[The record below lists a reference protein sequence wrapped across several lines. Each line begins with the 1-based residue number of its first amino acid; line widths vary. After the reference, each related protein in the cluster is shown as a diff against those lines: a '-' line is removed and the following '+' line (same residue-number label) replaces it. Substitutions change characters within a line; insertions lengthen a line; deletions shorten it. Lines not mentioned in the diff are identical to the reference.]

1 MGVARGYRTIKEVSQ
16 ETGLTTQ
23 QLRKWEE
30 RYGVVRP
37 VRLPNG
43 YRGYTADD
51 VARLKQMARW
61 VHDGVQVGKAVRW
74 LDERGMG
81 VAAQSQA
88 PIPDAEGWRRRIL
101 SAGEAM
107 QRVRVG
113 QELKRAIL
121 HFGLRAVIA
130 EIVRP
135 VLVQVGEW
143 WSQGKWL
150 PDQEQVTSEA
160 CRQVLLDSL
169 ADVSPGQYGPRA
181 LCVVP
186 PGDRHDLPALLLA
199 LEAALAGFDAR
210 ILGPSPAP
218 GAIERAALKWEPSW
232 VAVIA
237 TASRRDNSYLTS
249 FVNTEVPRL
258 ARLATVFAGGLA
270 WPKTADPSIV
280 VVRGPGELLY
290 RVQGAEV
297 QP

>member
-1 MGVARGYRTIKEVSQ
+1 MGNGYWTIKEVSR
-16 ETGLTTQ
+16 ETGLTSQ

-37 VRLPNG
+37 ARLPNG

-51 VARLKQMARW
+51 VVRLKQVARW
-61 VHDGVQVGKAVRW
+61 VQDGVQVGKAVRW
-74 LDERGMG
+74 LDEPGMG
-81 VAAQSQA
+81 VATGTSTT
-88 PIPDAEGWRRRIL
+88 PIPDSEEWRRRIL

-107 QRVRVG
+107 QRARVA
-113 QELKRAIL
+113 QELKRALL
-121 HFGLRAVIA
+121 HYGLQPVIA
-130 EIVRP
+130 EIIRP

-143 WSQGKWL
+143 WARGQWL

-160 CRQVLLDSL
+160 CRHVLLESL
-169 ADVSPGQYGPRA
+169 ADLTPGHYGPRA

-199 LEAALAGFDAR
+199 LEAVLAGFDAR

-218 GAIERAALKWEPSW
+218 GAIERAVLKWEPRW

-237 TASRRDNSYLTS
+237 TASRRDNSHLMS
-249 FVNTEVPRL
+249 FVNAEVPRI
-258 ARLATVFAGGLA
+258 ARLSAVFAGGLA

-280 VVRGPGELLY
+280 VLHGPEELLS
-290 RVQGAEV
+290 RVKGTEAM
-297 QP
+297 P